1 MLNPNFLIKF
11 YSPYMK
17 KIICLAT
24 LFLILHF
31 QPTAAQSP
39 IVVTETSFK
48 LPILGEE
55 SFYFGFAEGDQVSFS
70 FEVESGKE
78 LKEVEIIEFPSSSRY
93 KELKTSRIQNKMIPI
108 AKTGIF
114 QFRFA
119 NTVAL
124 QKICKL
130 KIERIPAS
138 QATANFN
145 STVYWRTVYDTTYR
159 NLNAQKTTPDS
170 YKTVS
175 LVTPTSYYLESSS
188 SEGKQQLTIPINLP
202 DFTSEWYYAY
212 AATDKKE
219 QAENLKSS
227 LHLAAILQK
236 KISENGGV
244 SFSVDSTQI
253 PTGTENCRIYLLDQS
268 NQQMFESRG
277 NFRHFREGT
286 RENAPSGLVKIKTA
300 NFPNAFLGIKN
311 SNAQSPLYV
320 TLEVV
325 AVIAPDDTVQV
336 AESQSVNIR
345 ARKEPYLQN

>member
-1 MLNPNFLIKF
+1 MIH
-11 YSPYMK
+11 
-17 KIICLAT
+17 LAS
-24 LFLILHF
+24 LLLLLHF
-31 QPTAAQSP
+31 TPAAAQSP
-39 IVVTETSFK
+39 VIVTETSFK

-55 SFYFGFAEGDQVSFS
+55 NFYFGFAEGDQVSFS

-93 KELKTSRIQNKMIPI
+93 KELKTSRIQNKMLAIS
-108 AKTGIF
+108 KTGIY

-119 NTVAL
+119 NTVVL
-124 QKICKL
+124 QKVCKL

-159 NLNAQKTTPDS
+159 NLNPQQATPDA

-175 LVTPTSYYLESSS
+175 LIAPTSYYLESSS
-188 SEGKQQLTIPINLP
+188 SDGKQLTIPINLP

-227 LHLAAILQK
+227 LHLASTLQK
-236 KISENGGV
+236 KILEQGGV
-244 SFSVDSTQI
+244 SFSVDSIQV

-268 NQQMFESRG
+268 NQQMFESKG

-311 SNAQSPLYV
+311 SNTQSPLYV